1 MPHLSMRAN
10 SDPTV
15 IPSVSFTSVTHPLG
29 LSPVDSVTRIALGQD
44 FCEGDTL

>member
-1 MPHLSMRAN
+1 MRAN

-15 IPSVSFTSVTHPLG
+15 IPSVSFTSFMHPLD
-29 LSPVDSVTRIALGQD
+29 LSPVDSVPRFAWGQD